1 MLWKYTENTFNLVN
15 EVSQMRIRLRALYQ
29 NPVMFYGLSERQ
41 KTFLVRQEAKSL
53 QSSLLLKSLPS
64 DDEQDCI
71 MIVLECSAI
80 IYIIY
85 MLSKEFIVYK
95 EYIVYTDFTYH

>member
-1 MLWKYTENTFNLVN
+1 
-15 EVSQMRIRLRALYQ
+15 
-29 NPVMFYGLSERQ
+29 MFYGLTEKQ
-41 KTFLVRQEAKSL
+41 KTFLVRQEAKRVSK
-53 QSSLLLKSLPS
+53 SSLLLKSLPS

-85 MLSKEFIVYK
+85 MLSKEFIIYK
-95 EYIVYTDFTYH
+95 QYIVYTDFTYH

>member
-1 MLWKYTENTFNLVN
+1 
-15 EVSQMRIRLRALYQ
+15 MRRRLRALYQ
-29 NPVMFYGLSERQ
+29 NSAMFYGLTEKQ
-41 KTFLVRQEAKSL
+41 KTFLVRQEAKRVSK
-53 QSSLLLKSLPS
+53 SSLLLKSLPS

-85 MLSKEFIVYK
+85 MLSKEFIIYK
-95 EYIVYTDFTYH
+95 QYIVYTDFTYH